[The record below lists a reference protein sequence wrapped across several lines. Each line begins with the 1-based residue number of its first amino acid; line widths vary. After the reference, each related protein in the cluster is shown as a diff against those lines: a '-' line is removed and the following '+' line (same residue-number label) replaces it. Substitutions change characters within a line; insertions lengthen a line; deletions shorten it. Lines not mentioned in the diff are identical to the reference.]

1 VPPPG
6 LPPSRKPPEG
16 ALYEGNPS
24 SAFFQRSPKPRASR
38 AQREDAS
45 NDKKASRHDRKE
57 QTDNSNKHEST
68 AEGNDGDPLKWFLCL
83 LHGVPN
89 VLLVR
94 SAGWWGN

>member
-6 LPPSRKPPEG
+6 LPPSRKPRER
-16 ALYEGNPS
+16 AFYQGNPS

-68 AEGNDGDPLKWFLCL
+68 AEGNEGDPLKWFLRP